1 MSDSHSDGFMA
12 APEPVQPGAVII
24 YGASGDL
31 TRRKLM
37 PALYNL
43 ARDGLLQDAF
53 AVIGTA
59 SNDLSDDA
67 FRAHLDETVREHVG
81 EDFDDGVWRW
91 LLERVSY
98 VGGDFHDDDYYGRL
112 GDHITAM
119 DEHWQ
124 TGGNH
129 LHYLATPPSLFGD
142 IVARLGAAGVVSR
155 TEEARHRVVIE
166 KPFGHDLESARALNR
181 ALLETLNETQIYRID
196 HYLGKETV
204 QNLLVFRFANA
215 IFEPVWN
222 RSYVDHV
229 QITVAEDLAVGH
241 RAGYYEEAGALRD
254 MVPNHMMQLLSFIAM
269 EPPSSFD
276 AEAVR
281 NNKGDV
287 LKAIQPLSPEDVLT
301 QAVRGQYGPGT
312 MPGGEQAAGYRE
324 EPGVRA
330 DSPIE
335 TYAAMKLQL
344 DNWRWADV
352 PFYLRTGKRMASRQT
367 EILIQFKRVPFMMF
381 SKTPVDHLVPNQLV
395 LRIQPREAIL
405 MRFGAKRPGPVVHI
419 SNAELEFC
427 YKERFGLPPATG
439 YETLLYD
446 AIRGDATLF
455 QRADSIE
462 AGWGVVA
469 PILDVWSALRPR
481 DFPNY
486 AAGSWGPADAETLLA
501 RDGRAWQN
509 LE

>member
-1 MSDSHSDGFMA
+1 MTHLDADGLMA
-12 APEPVQPGAVII
+12 EPSPAHPGAVII

-31 TRRKLM
+31 TRRKLI

-43 ARDGLLQDAF
+43 ARDGLLTEHF

-59 SNDLSDDA
+59 SRAFDDET
-67 FRAHLDETVREHVG
+67 FRAHLDETVREHAGG
-81 EDFDDGVWRW
+81 EFDEALWRW
-91 LLERVSY
+91 LLERVTY
-98 VGGDFHDDDYYGRL
+98 LPGDFYDDAYYRRL
-112 GDHITAM
+112 GTHLGEVDARWGTA
-119 DEHWQ
+119 
-124 TGGNH
+124 GNH
-129 LHYLATPPSLFGD
+129 LHYLATPPALFGE
-142 IVARLGAAGVVSR
+142 IVSRLGANGVV
-155 TEEARHRVVIE
+155 ARRDDARQRVVVE
-166 KPFGHDLESARALNR
+166 KPFGHDLTSARDLNR
-181 ALLETLNETQIYRID
+181 QLLETLNEEQVYRID

-229 QITVAEDLAVGH
+229 QITVGEELGVEH
-241 RAGYYEEAGALRD
+241 RAGYYDTAGALRD

-269 EPPSSFD
+269 EPPSSFS

-287 LKAIQPLSPEDVLT
+287 LKAIQPLAPEQVLT
-301 QAVRGQYGPGT
+301 ETVRGQYGPGAD
-312 MPGGEQAAGYRE
+312 PAGVRLPGYRE
-324 EPGVRA
+324 EPGVDPA
-330 DSPIE
+330 SGTE

-352 PFYLRTGKRMASRQT
+352 PFYLRTGKRMPVRET

-381 SKTPVDHLVPNQLV
+381 SDTPVDHLVPNQLV

-405 MRFGAKRPGPVVHI
+405 MRFGAKRPGPAVHI
-419 SNAELEFC
+419 ANAELEFC

-446 AIRGDATLF
+446 AMRGDATLF

-462 AGWGVVA
+462 AGWRVME
-469 PILDVWSALRPR
+469 PILDVWGALHPR

-486 AAGSWGPADAETLLA
+486 AASAWGPADADRLLA
-501 RDGRAWQN
+501 RDGRAWKN
-509 LE
+509 EP